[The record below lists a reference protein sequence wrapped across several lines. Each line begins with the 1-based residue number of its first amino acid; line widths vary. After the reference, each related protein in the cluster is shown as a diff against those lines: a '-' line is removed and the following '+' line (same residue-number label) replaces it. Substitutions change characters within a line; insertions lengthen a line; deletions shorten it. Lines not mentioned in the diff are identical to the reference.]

1 MTAARSGAETCYNNP
16 MKHALTHLVAGAAG
30 VVAALSFGASA
41 LAQTAPAA
49 AAKPSMQLDGLEYR
63 VIDRVWANTDGYFH
77 EGDYNRIVALCR
89 ICVESDPEFD
99 EAYSCAAWIL
109 WSMGDKPAAN
119 TLMAYGTQ
127 RAKTKWKAEYTFA
140 EQLMVRK
147 EYKDALPHLKSATK
161 SPAAPV
167 IAWKQLGHAY
177 EKTGDLKNAVAT
189 WQYVMKRFQ
198 DPAAPNNLK
207 RVQGKL
213 NGTAPAAKT
222 GR

>member
-1 MTAARSGAETCYNNP
+1 

-30 VVAALSFGASA
+30 TVAALSLCVSA
-41 LAQTAPAA
+41 FAQTAPAA
-49 AAKPSMQLDGLEYR
+49 KPSVQLDGLEYR
-63 VIDRVWANTDGYFH
+63 VIDRVWANTDHYFH

-89 ICVESDPEFD
+89 VCVESDPEFD

-119 TLMAYGTQ
+119 TLMAYGTK

-140 EQLMVRK
+140 EQLMVRR
-147 EYKDALPHLKSATK
+147 EYKDALPHLQNATK

-177 EKTGDLKNAVAT
+177 EKTGDLKNSLVT
-189 WQYVMKRFQ
+189 WQYILKRFP
-198 DPAAPNNLK
+198 DEPSAPNNLK

-213 NGTAPAAKT
+213 SGNPPAAKT

>member
-1 MTAARSGAETCYNNP
+1 
-16 MKHALTHLVAGAAG
+16 MKHALTHFVAGTVG
-30 VVAALSFGASA
+30 TVAALSLCASA
-41 LAQTAPAA
+41 FAQTAPAA
-49 AAKPSMQLDGLEYR
+49 KPSVQLDGLEYR
-63 VIDRVWANTDGYFH
+63 VIDRVWANADNYFH

-140 EQLMVRK
+140 EQLMVRR
-147 EYKDALPHLKSATK
+147 EYKDALPHLKMATK

-167 IAWKQLGHAY
+167 IVWKQLAHAY
-177 EKTGDLKNAVAT
+177 EKTGDLKNSLTTWKDVA
-189 WQYVMKRFQ
+189 KRFPE
-198 DPAAPNNLK
+198 DPSVPNNLK
-207 RVQGKL
+207 RVQNKL

-222 GR
+222 GK